1 MDDGYK
7 MLQHVVRQVFGNLGQ
22 AVRLTLLLTA
32 GPMLVLVYLLAQ
44 TVPGPDGIPVPEY
57 PVLIFLMSIVN
68 LITSA
73 WAAVG
78 WHRFVL
84 REEYGEGIVPVWR
97 GQNVKS
103 YIGRL
108 IILTL
113 VMILMAVVIALAAG
127 ALIFATQ
134 SILVIWFITIGI
146 AMGISWVAVRIGLI
160 LPAAALGERMGIGE
174 SWAATRPVS
183 TDILVPIVILAIAMT
198 VLNGAVEAIFGTSL
212 VGLVLVAAVY
222 WVQILLNLS
231 LMTTVYGMQVEGRSL
246 S

>member
-22 AVRLTLLLTA
+22 AVRLTLFLTA
-32 GPMLVLVYLLAQ
+32 APMLLLVWLSAQ
-44 TVPGPDGIPVPEY
+44 TVPGPDGMPMPEY
-57 PVLIFLMSIVN
+57 PGFIFLVSILN
-68 LITSA
+68 LILSA

-84 REEYGEGIVPVWR
+84 REEYGAGIVPQWH

-108 IILTL
+108 IILVL
-113 VMILMAVVIALAAG
+113 VMILIVLAIGIASG
-127 ALIFATQ
+127 ALILATQ
-134 SILVIWFITIGI
+134 SVLVIWFVAIGI

-160 LPAAALGERMGIGE
+160 LPAAALGEKMRIAE
-174 SWAATRPVS
+174 SWQATKPVS
-183 TDILVPIVILAIAMT
+183 TDILVPIVIIAISIT
-198 VLNGAVEAIFGTSL
+198 VLSGAVEAIFGSTL
-212 VGLVLVAAVY
+212 VGLVLVAGVY
-222 WVQILLNLS
+222 WIQILLNLS
-231 LMTTVYGMQVEGRSL
+231 LMTTVYGMQIEGRSL